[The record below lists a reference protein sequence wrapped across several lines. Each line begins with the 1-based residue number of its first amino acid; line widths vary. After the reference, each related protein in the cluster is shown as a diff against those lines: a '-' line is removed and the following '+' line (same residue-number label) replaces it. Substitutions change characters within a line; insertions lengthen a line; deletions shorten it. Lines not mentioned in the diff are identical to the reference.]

1 MAYNFPNSPSN
12 GDTVVVNGV
21 TYEYN
26 STDNAWKTGT
36 GVGPAIT
43 SDGSTPSLASGI
55 TAAEIRTLIDSPDL
69 SSVDTDIIPDGDGT
83 RDLGS
88 STAKWKDLYLSG
100 STLHLGSQTLQSDS
114 SSIILS
120 QLKIGTGSNQVTL
133 SGGAGG
139 TLQTGGTSVFSGAFA
154 DLTGK
159 PTTIAGYGITD
170 GATQSY
176 VTTQINNVIDSAPG
190 ALNTLNELAAA
201 LGDDANFSTTVTNN
215 LALKAPLAS
224 PSLTGTPTAPTA
236 TTGNNTTQIAT
247 TAFVQSAVS
256 GAGSYND
263 SSVDT
268 HLNRTTAATGEVLSW
283 NGSDYDWVARTT
295 FSTLSGKP
303 TTLSGYG
310 ITDGATIASPAFTG
324 TPTAPTASGG
334 TNSTQIATTA
344 YVQGEISSF
353 SGGDSQIEFTADGA
367 ITEGTAVT
375 LGSTTGEVTAV
386 STAPIAATHVRLV
399 NSSNNQHYYT
409 QKGAL
414 DYNDQDGVYQQFYQ
428 NVSGQTVG
436 VIWGTNL
443 GSLTFTAGSEQ
454 TLLSSLTPDNYF
466 HINGTSTGILRI
478 GTNSYVVTNSSG
490 TLSIGSANNVGAYS
504 KIITTENGDLIALN
518 GSDCHFVTVS
528 GTTITFGS
536 AIAIG
541 LTPDYG
547 AFEWSKQYD
556 KVVAASLSSGTVTYS
571 IGTISGTNITWSTA
585 ATNTTW
591 ASNGN
596 QLFYHVGS
604 EMLISSRRYYWAT
617 SQPVELKM
625 RSSTFN
631 GSAFAF
637 ASNAETT
644 VLSMGPGSNASHY
657 ITAHTIKCSKTDDK
671 FAILTKQTDAHVHK
685 ALASVSSSGVFANEL
700 GATLVVDRD
709 YGTTSDRFPAGE
721 NDPEGYLAMVSS
733 DRDTYPSNNSNIF
746 TSFFRTS
753 ASSTKSSYVGIAQE
767 TVIDGATV
775 KVMLAGGISTRHTS
789 LTPDTTMYVQDNG
802 TISSTVST
810 VIAGKALNATS
821 IQVADA
827 KGTFDK
833 PVTFSTVTD
842 KPTTLSGYGITDG
855 ASTLSNI
862 DIGSNDFITT
872 GKSYFANMFATTG
885 DLPSATT
892 YHGMFAHVHGT
903 GAGYF
908 AHAGNWVELANKSY
922 VDTEVANIVNS
933 APATLDTL
941 DELAAALNDDAN
953 FAATVTT
960 SLGLKAPLA
969 SPALTGT
976 PTAPTA
982 ASGTNTTQLA
992 TTEFVTA
999 AVAGAS
1005 GTYTDS
1011 SVDTHLNTSTASSGE
1026 VLSWNGSD
1034 YDWVAQSG
1042 GSGTPLSISYT
1053 PDVKYARLELTA
1065 NQSISGTTNTVI
1077 NFNTRSVDNSTNNLL
1092 TSTLGSGKFIIP
1104 AGVSKV
1110 RLKASART
1118 DSTTDQVI
1126 LKILKN
1132 GSNAVTTNF
1141 DIDSTGG
1148 DFPAAFTGIESVTQ
1162 GDYFQVSMYSQISR
1176 TVETSAHTWFEIEVL
1191 EGSILNQT
1199 VTGNVSID
1207 DLSDV
1212 DTTTSAPTDGQALV
1226 WNNSASE
1233 WRPGTVATSGGG
1245 ASVTVSE
1252 TAPSSPS
1259 IGDLWFDPSVLKTF
1273 VYYNDGTANQWVQ
1286 SNPTGGGSSGGTS
1299 SVTTSDTA
1307 PTSPSDGD
1315 LWFDTTNSG
1324 LFIYYQDTDSSQ
1336 WIEVV
1341 GSSTGGSG
1349 GASVSVSTTAP
1360 SSPSEGDLWFD
1371 STDLSLYIYYDD
1383 GTTPAWIT
1391 VVPDSGGG
1399 SAAGGTDWKEKTAA
1413 YTAVAGEG
1421 LIVDTSTAVTV
1432 TLPASATLGDE
1443 VKIIDGTGNAAT
1455 NNITVARNGHKI
1467 NGDASDLTVDVDRA
1481 AFGLVYYNTAQGWL
1495 LTEK

>member
-55 TAAEIRTLIDSPDL
+55 TAAEIRTLIGSPDL

-88 STAKWKDLYLSG
+88 STAKWRDLYLSG
-100 STLHLGSQTLQSDS
+100 NSLYLGGHAITADS
-114 SSIILS
+114 SAILFPEI
-120 QLKIGTGSNQVTL
+120 KIGTGSNQVTL

-159 PTTIAGYGITD
+159 PTTVAGYGITD

-190 ALNTLNELAAA
+190 ALDTLNELAAA

-247 TAFVQSAVS
+247 TAFVQSAIS

-268 HLNRTTAATGEVLSW
+268 HLNRSTAATGEVLSW

-310 ITDGATIASPAFTG
+310 ITDGATIDSPAFTG

-353 SGGDSQIEFTADGA
+353 SGGDSQRDYTASGSITDKNAVVLNSDGTVSNVSVVNAGINTATRPLHNATNNSYLHSAVDWNDTDSVYHHAFRNNTTLYIKAESPNFSALTLSQSVLTTTSLGGTADSKL
-367 ITEGTAVT
+367 IYK
-375 LGSTTGEVTAV
+375 
-386 STAPIAATHVRLV
+386 HV
-399 NSSNNQHYYT
+399 
-409 QKGAL
+409 
-414 DYNDQDGVYQQFYQ
+414 D
-428 NVSGQTVG
+428 
-436 VIWGTNL
+436 
-443 GSLTFTAGSEQ
+443 
-454 TLLSSLTPDNYF
+454 
-466 HINGTSTGILRI
+466 GTSTGILVYNVSGTYYAKYVTYDSTTPTHNI
-478 GTNSYVVTNSSG
+478 GSNTYTLPAEPFDVVIKDSGRMFILYANRVDSIAIDTAAKTFSLTDNTTSGVSSTSASPMRLFWDATQSKLITFKNAGSTNEYQYISESSGNLTASSVVTASNTTDFHQIEYHPGLGTYFGFRWGYVRVGSEDRYYPYFTPLTVGASAVTYGTEVQASIYLSQYDAYNQHSGSGIMRFVPAKTGNGVSIYHLMRIAASGGGAQGREAFAFGTLNSSG
-490 TLSIGSANNVGAYS
+490 TYTSGSGFATLIGVN
-504 KIITTENGDLIALN
+504 NGDQA
-518 GSDCHFVTVS
+518 
-528 GTTITFGS
+528 GTTAHDFGTS
-536 AIAIG
+536 IDKDGYAYVSYPISYGNYGSTTRIASTLIR
-541 LTPDYG
+541 T
-547 AFEWSKQYD
+547 
-556 KVVAASLSSGTVTYS
+556 SS
-571 IGTISGTNITWSTA
+571 ISTA
-585 ATNTTW
+585 SDYLGIAQNA
-591 ASNGN
+591 ASNG
-596 QLFYHVGS
+596 GS
-604 EMLISSRRYYWAT
+604 VT
-617 SQPVELKM
+617 
-625 RSSTFN
+625 
-631 GSAFAF
+631 
-637 ASNAETT
+637 
-644 VLSMGPGSNASHY
+644 
-657 ITAHTIKCSKTDDK
+657 
-671 FAILTKQTDAHVHK
+671 
-685 ALASVSSSGVFANEL
+685 
-700 GATLVVDRD
+700 
-709 YGTTSDRFPAGE
+709 
-721 NDPEGYLAMVSS
+721 
-733 DRDTYPSNNSNIF
+733 
-746 TSFFRTS
+746 
-753 ASSTKSSYVGIAQE
+753 
-767 TVIDGATV
+767 
-775 KVMLAGGISTRHTS
+775 VMLAGGISTGHSS
-789 LTPDTTMYVQDNG
+789 LTQDVKYYVQNDG
-802 TISSTVST
+802 TIATTSTPTVAGHSVST
-810 VIAGKALNATS
+810 DS
-821 IQVADA
+821 IQVADSQGIFA
-827 KGTFDK
+827 S
-833 PVTFSTVTD
+833 STAFADLTST
-842 KPTTLSGYGITDG
+842 PTTLSGYGITDAISSAG
-855 ASTLSNI
+855 DV
-862 DIGSNDFITT
+862 DIGSSDFITT
-872 GKSYFANMFATTG
+872 GKSYYSNVFSATS
-885 DLPSATT
+885 DLPSAST
-892 YHGMFAHVHGT
+892 YHGMFAHVHAT

-953 FAATVTT
+953 FATTVTT

-982 ASGTNTTQLA
+982 ASGTNTTQIA

-1026 VLSWNGSD
+1026 VLSWNGTD
-1034 YDWVAQSG
+1034 YDWVAQS
-1042 GSGTPLSISYT
+1042 
-1053 PDVKYARLELTA
+1053 
-1065 NQSISGTTNTVI
+1065 
-1077 NFNTRSVDNSTNNLL
+1077 
-1092 TSTLGSGKFIIP
+1092 
-1104 AGVSKV
+1104 
-1110 RLKASART
+1110 
-1118 DSTTDQVI
+1118 
-1126 LKILKN
+1126 
-1132 GSNAVTTNF
+1132 VT
-1141 DIDSTGG
+1141 
-1148 DFPAAFTGIESVTQ
+1148 
-1162 GDYFQVSMYSQISR
+1162 
-1176 TVETSAHTWFEIEVL
+1176 
-1191 EGSILNQT
+1191 GSIDN
-1199 VTGNVSID
+1199 
-1207 DLSDV
+1207 LSDV

-1233 WRPGTVATSGGG
+1233 WRPGTVATGGG

-1252 TAPSSPS
+1252 SAPSSPS
-1259 IGDLWFDPSVLKTF
+1259 VGDLWFDPSVLKTF

-1286 SNPTGGGSSGGTS
+1286 SNSTSGGSGGGSSVSTSDTAPTSPNDGDLWLDTTNNDLFVYYQDTDSSQWIEILGGGSSGGTS

-1307 PTSPSDGD
+1307 PTSPNDGD

-1341 GSSTGGSG
+1341 GSSTGGS
-1349 GASVSVSTTAP
+1349 
-1360 SSPSEGDLWFD
+1360 
-1371 STDLSLYIYYDD
+1371 
-1383 GTTPAWIT
+1383 
-1391 VVPDSGGG
+1391 

-1481 AFGLVYYNTAQGWL
+1481 AFGLVYYNVAQGWL

>member
-100 STLHLGSQTLQSDS
+100 NSLYLGGHAITADS
-114 SSIILS
+114 SAILFPEI
-120 QLKIGTGSNQVTL
+120 KIGTGSNQVTL

-159 PTTIAGYGITD
+159 PTTVAGYGITD

-190 ALNTLNELAAA
+190 ALDTLNELAAA

-247 TAFVQSAVS
+247 TAFVQSAIS

-268 HLNRTTAATGEVLSW
+268 HLNRSTAATGEVLSW

-310 ITDGATIASPAFTG
+310 ITDGATIDSPAFTG

-353 SGGDSQIEFTADGA
+353 SGGDSQIQFTADGA

-810 VIAGKALNATS
+810 VIAGKALTATS

-872 GKSYFANMFATTG
+872 GKSYYANMFATTG

-953 FAATVTT
+953 FATTVTT

-982 ASGTNTTQLA
+982 SSGTNSTQIA
-992 TTEFVTA
+992 TTAFVTA

-1026 VLSWNGSD
+1026 VLSWNGTD
-1034 YDWVAQSG
+1034 YDWVAQSVN
-1042 GSGTPLSISYT
+1042 I
-1053 PDVKYARLELTA
+1053 
-1065 NQSISGTTNTVI
+1065 
-1077 NFNTRSVDNSTNNLL
+1077 
-1092 TSTLGSGKFIIP
+1092 
-1104 AGVSKV
+1104 
-1110 RLKASART
+1110 
-1118 DSTTDQVI
+1118 
-1126 LKILKN
+1126 
-1132 GSNAVTTNF
+1132 
-1141 DIDSTGG
+1141 
-1148 DFPAAFTGIESVTQ
+1148 
-1162 GDYFQVSMYSQISR
+1162 
-1176 TVETSAHTWFEIEVL
+1176 
-1191 EGSILNQT
+1191 
-1199 VTGNVSID
+1199 SID

-1226 WNNSASE
+1226 WNNAASE
-1233 WRPGTVATSGGG
+1233 WRPGTVATSGGT
-1245 ASVTVSE
+1245 SVTVSE

-1286 SNPTGGGSSGGTS
+1286 SNSTSGGSGGGSSVSTSDTAPTSPNDGDLWLDTTNNDLFVYYEDTDSSQWIEILGGGSSGGTS

-1307 PTSPSDGD
+1307 PTSPNDGD

-1341 GSSTGGSG
+1341 GSSTGGSST
-1349 GASVSVSTTAP
+1349 AS
-1360 SSPSEGDLWFD
+1360 
-1371 STDLSLYIYYDD
+1371 
-1383 GTTPAWIT
+1383 
-1391 VVPDSGGG
+1391 
-1399 SAAGGTDWKEKTAA
+1399 GTDWKEKTAA

-1481 AFGLVYYNTAQGWL
+1481 AFGLVYYNVAQGWL